1 MSLLE
6 DAIKNTKERFSI
18 ADSEALSQEHEVIDK
33 YSKIFSPSYIDDLQW
48 KKFQD
53 FLSEDENHHWP
64 HYERL
69 GPQLEANFDKL
80 KIALKILLDESKP
93 IGERLKETVSDKGEF
108 KVQNFGP
115 AVATAILTV
124 VFPKKYAVYNET
136 VVKAMN
142 SIQNEKKYSRDRNYF
157 VQHYEEFNKYAND
170 LAKQH
175 GISLWE
181 LDWVWYY
188 IIKHPGGNP
197 DTSQNGSNIGSS
209 NDIASN
215 SDKIGTYNEDPD
227 FPRNI
232 VLYGPVGTGKTFLA
246 TRIASGI
253 INESGLTLQN
263 LREWMKDPPSEETS
277 KRKQIKM
284 ITMHKSYGYEQFVEG
299 LRPQTTENG
308 AIYYDIQPGTFKDFS
323 NKAKESLQNDK
334 NAKYVLILDEINRA
348 DISRVFGELITLLEQ
363 DKREQSKEKPGM
375 NVELIYSHK
384 QFSVPMNL
392 YIIGTMNTT
401 DKSIALMDL
410 AIRRRFHF
418 IPVEPDEKVLDKLL
432 KDKGTPDDVKEAVR
446 HIFKVLNREIA
457 EFRGSDYGIGHAYF
471 KDIGSA
477 EDLMNS
483 WNYKIMPLLQE
494 YFYLD
499 NDKLLEILKF
509 VIKIGEDKGNNAK
522 ENSAVKM
529 IKKYHGFESPG
540 EFLEGVL
547 AAKNQA
553 DSKKVDDE
561 PVDAE
566 N

>member
-1 MSLLE
+1 MDLLE
-6 DAIKNTKERFSI
+6 EAIEDTKEKFSPGNSGKFL
-18 ADSEALSQEHEVIDK
+18 SEESEVIDR
-33 YSKIFSPSYIDDLQW
+33 YGKIFSLSHIDDLQW
-48 KKFQD
+48 GEFHG
-53 FLSEDENHHWP
+53 FLLYEKHNKHWKNLQRRSP
-64 HYERL
+64 K
-69 GPQLEANFDKL
+69 EADFDKL
-80 KIALKILLDESKP
+80 KMALKILLNEDMP
-93 IGERLKETVSDKGEF
+93 IGERLRDTVSTKGKN
-108 KVQNFGP
+108 KVPGLGP
-115 AVATAILTV
+115 AVVTAILTV
-124 VFPKKYAVYNET
+124 VFPQKYAVYNGT
-136 VVKAMN
+136 VVDAMN
-142 SIQNEKKYSRDRNYF
+142 LIQNEKYSRETNYF
-157 VQHYEEFNKYAND
+157 VEHYEEFNKYAND

-181 LDWVWYY
+181 LDWAWLY
-188 IIKHPGGNP
+188 ITEHPRKHPDIP
-197 DTSQNGSNIGSS
+197 VNGSN
-209 NDIASN
+209 D
-215 SDKIGTYNEDPD
+215 DKKSKSGKSVMYNEDPD

-308 AIYYDIQPGTFKDFS
+308 AIYYDTKPGTFKDFS

>member
-1 MSLLE
+1 MGLLE

-18 ADSEALSQEHEVIDK
+18 ANSEELSQEHEVIDK
-33 YSKIFSPSYIDDLQW
+33 YSKVFSPDHIDDLQW
-48 KKFQD
+48 EEVYG
-53 FLSEDENHHWP
+53 FLSSKENNKHWTGLQ
-64 HYERL
+64 RNRST
-69 GPQLEANFDKL
+69 LENNFDKL

-93 IGERLKETVSDKGEF
+93 IGERLRETIHAKGEF
-108 KVQNFGP
+108 KAPGM
-115 AVATAILTV
+115 AEALATAILTV
-124 VFPKKYAVYNET
+124 VFPKKYAVYNGK
-136 VVKAMN
+136 VVEAAN
-142 SIQNEKKYSRDRNYF
+142 LIWNKKYSTEANF
-157 VQHYEEFNKYAND
+157 VVEHYEEFNKYAND

-175 GISLWE
+175 DISLWE
-181 LDWVWYY
+181 LDWVWLY
-188 IIKHPGGNP
+188 ITKHYKRKDKGE
-197 DTSQNGSNIGSS
+197 DT
-209 NDIASN
+209 DKPTKASN
-215 SDKIGTYNEDPD
+215 YDKKLNLDRSFMYNEDPG

-253 INESGLTLQN
+253 INGSGLTLRD
-263 LREWMKDPPSEETS
+263 LRKWIKEPPSEETS
-277 KRKQIKM
+277 KGQQIKM

-299 LRPQTTENG
+299 WMPEPTESG
-308 AIYYDIQPGTFKDFS
+308 QITYKTRDGTFKEFS
-323 NKAKESLQNDK
+323 DKAKAGLQNDK

-375 NVELIYSHK
+375 KVELIYSHE

-418 IPVEPDEKVLDKLL
+418 IPVEPKEDVLEKLL

-446 HIFKVLNREIA
+446 HIFEVLNREIA
-457 EFRGSDYGIGHAYF
+457 EFRGPDYGIGHAYF
-471 KDIGSA
+471 KDIGTA

-499 NDKLLEILKF
+499 NDKLLEILKS
-509 VIKIGEDKGNNAK
+509 VIKIGEGKGNNAEK
-522 ENSAVKM
+522 
-529 IKKYHGFESPG
+529 IQQYHSFESSDK
-540 EFLEGVL
+540 FLKGVL

-553 DSKKVDDE
+553 DSKKADGE
-561 PVDAE
+561 QADAE